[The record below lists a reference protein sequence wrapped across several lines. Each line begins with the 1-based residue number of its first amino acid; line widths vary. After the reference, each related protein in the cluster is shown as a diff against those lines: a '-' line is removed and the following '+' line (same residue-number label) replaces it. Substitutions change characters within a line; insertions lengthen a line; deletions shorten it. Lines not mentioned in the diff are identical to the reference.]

1 MQSTVPGETDDRN
14 SMIERAVADV
24 KAGDKQSYELIIKQ
38 FQRQIYTY
46 CFYILKNHTET
57 EDAVQDI
64 FIRAYSNLHHY
75 GSSTSFS
82 AWLYK
87 IAYHHLINLKKKQSR
102 WLRLVEHFKE
112 SQQQQQ
118 QKVPPAESVTSEL
131 LAYLSAEERHIL
143 LLKAVE
149 QYTFEE
155 IGGIMG
161 LKATTVRKKYER
173 LRRKLLERVS
183 HKEGARMHGAIS
195 GANKTS

>member
-1 MQSTVPGETDDRN
+1 MYATVPGETDDRN
-14 SMIERAVADV
+14 SRIEHAVAAV

-64 FIRAYSNLHHY
+64 FIRAYANLHRY

-102 WLRLVEHFKE
+102 WFRLVEHFKE

-118 QKVPPAESVTSEL
+118 PVPPAESVTSEL
-131 LAYLSAEERHIL
+131 LTYLTAEERHIL

-149 QYTFEE
+149 QYTFDE
-155 IGGIMG
+155 ISAIMG

-173 LRRKLLERVS
+173 LRRKLLERVN
-183 HKEGARMHGAIS
+183 HKEGAKMHGAIS